1 MPTARHW
8 HGVRLLLTWLGVSVG
23 FVVLRWLLGL
33 GVYLSIFENQRA
45 VRVSGAWSSGFASG
59 ASLLL
64 AAVAVIALSWVTA
77 IWFAGR
83 KTRASI
89 RAAEATVHRK
99 VLM

>member
-8 HGVRLLLTWLGVSVG
+8 NGVRLLLTWLGVSVG

-33 GVYLSIFENQRA
+33 GVYLSIFENERA

-59 ASLLL
+59 ASLL
-64 AAVAVIALSWVTA
+64 AAAIAVTTLTWATA
-77 IWFAGR
+77 TWFAGR
-83 KTRASI
+83 KTRASM
-89 RAAEATVHRK
+89 RAAEATVHRQ